1 MPEAVAVPK
10 LNVLNIMQDGPII
23 PVIIIEQLEQ
33 AVPLAKALVAGGV
46 RVLEVTLRT
55 PVALESIYRISQEV
69 PEAIAGAGTVVR
81 AQQMQEVAKAGAKF
95 VVSPGFT
102 STLSRAAQDQQ
113 LPLLP
118 GVATPSEMILA
129 MEHGHE
135 ALKFFPAEENGGIPA
150 LKALHSPFPNVRF
163 CPTGGI
169 REHNAKD
176 YLALPNV
183 VCVGSSWL
191 SPAALIKAGD
201 WSGITRNAQQIL
213 GQLRL

>member
-1 MPEAVAVPK
+1 MPEANCIAHTST
-10 LNVLNIMQDGPII
+10 LDIMRDGSII
-23 PVIIIEQLEQ
+23 PVIIIEQLEH

-69 PEAIAGAGTVVR
+69 PEAIVGAGTVVQ
-81 AQQMQEVAKAGAKF
+81 AQQMQAAAKAGAKF

-102 STLSRAAQDQQ
+102 STLSRAAHDQQ

-118 GVATPSEMILA
+118 GVATPSEIILA

-150 LKALHSPFPNVRF
+150 LKALYSPFPNVLF

-183 VCVGSSWL
+183 LCLGSSWL
-191 SPAALIKAGD
+191 CPAKLMKTAD
-201 WSGITRNAQQIL
+201 WIGITRNTQQIL